1 MQLNLQ
7 GYPIVIPDPPKDK
20 ELIYGWDKTKSE
32 QYWQRPYTLSD
43 EQYDNL
49 SPAQQAEIRRTETI
63 RRTEGFW
70 FMNNGKPLYLTG
82 DAYFYFT
89 HWKIDGDY
97 PLFIINQVEDYYFD
111 YFCESDPY
119 CFGSVRMK
127 PRREGCTQRRLASF
141 VNQGTLDFNAHYG
154 IQSKTAEDAETV
166 NFDNLVKGFFAIPK
180 WMQPELQNTS
190 LPPHKEIIFGKRRG
204 GTKNQGVSLN
214 TKIDWAGTVANAYD
228 GKKLKKFLGDECFAK
243 GTKILCEGLV
253 FRNIEDINIGDKV
266 IVEGGKLMEV
276 GATCRGNDE
285 MFIIKQPHSKD
296 YVVNSQHRLYLE
308 QRCKSD
314 SRIDDGIKIITPQQF
329 LLLDNYRKRT
339 TFGVRSNGI
348 KCDYQFVP
356 LDPYIFG
363 IWMGDGKSQSPTI
376 CVNPIDKKEVYTYIK
391 EYADIYGYD
400 ISEEKTQSD
409 KCIRVRLKIKNN
421 SNNTENPFS
430 AILRKLNVWGN
441 KFIPDC
447 YINNI
452 DEVRLQLLAG
462 LLDTDGVLVRTN
474 NSYKYEISQCREG
487 VSESIALLCRALGF
501 KVTLK
506 EWKTNFNTK
515 SYRVTISGDGLFKIP
530 CKVVRKQVP
539 KDYKR
544 QYADHINKISIQSIG
559 QGEYYGIT
567 LKADNDNDRRLILED
582 FTLSMN
588 CFKWEVSP
596 FDKTWDIV
604 KYSLQNKGVIYGKAY
619 LLSTVGEVSEKTVDI
634 AREIWRKSNYEK
646 RVKGT
651 RQTET
656 GVYRWFIPD
665 WAAYFG
671 LVLNDKCEID
681 YEKGKPVLDKYGNID
696 FSKVRKYLK
705 MQLDSIK
712 DNIGKRNFIRKN
724 PPTAEDALNY
734 GSSGT
739 VFDTFRLS
747 ERTKYLD
754 DYQPTKDRP
763 VRYREGDLYWIDKRF
778 GKVGFRDKE
787 NGKWKISYLPDVA
800 GVEKVNRI
808 FTTDK
813 GFLRPYSD
821 TPFRIGVDPFSYSNR
836 DGEEFSKGAFHVKL
850 MSNVMRPELSNIYC
864 LEYCYRE
871 KVAEMFYEDVAL
883 TMFYFGAKVN
893 TERSPASGGLE
904 TYMEKNGLNGFMM
917 KRPDITKNSKW
928 KERDSWIGT
937 PATED
942 TIEMGIRYIENYI
955 AEPNPLINENK
966 IDNLKTFWFSDT
978 LKQLMD
984 YTIKNKTKFDLVA
997 SMIQTEIA
1005 CQPDKRIKEAA
1016 ADHVDTRKKLFEY
1029 VFGYQKSDQQP
1040 LIRQLQ

>member
-20 ELIYGWDKTKSE
+20 QLIYGWDKAKSE

-49 SPAQQAEIRRTETI
+49 SPAQQAEVRRTETI

-70 FMNNGKPLYLTG
+70 FMNNGHPLYLTG

-111 YFCESDPY
+111 YFCENDPY
-119 CFGSVRMK
+119 CFGSTRMK

-243 GTKILCEGLV
+243 GTKILCEGMG
-253 FRNIEDINIGDKV
+253 FRNIEDIKVGDKV
-266 IVEGGKLMEV
+266 IVEGGKIVEV
-276 GATCRGNDE
+276 GATCNGTDE
-285 MFIIKQPHSKD
+285 MFVVKQPYSKD

-308 QRCKSD
+308 QRCKKD
-314 SRIDDGIKIITPQQF
+314 SIADDGIKIITPQQF
-329 LLLDNYRKRT
+329 LLLDDYRKRT
-339 TFGVRSNGI
+339 TFGVRSFGV

-363 IWMGDGKSQSPTI
+363 VS
-376 CVNPIDKKEVYTYIK
+376 
-391 EYADIYGYD
+391 
-400 ISEEKTQSD
+400 ISGEN
-409 KCIRVRLKIKNN
+409 KN
-421 SNNTENPFS
+421 
-430 AILRKLNVWGN
+430 
-441 KFIPDC
+441 IPDC

-462 LLDTDGVLVRTN
+462 LLDTDGALINTN

-487 VSESIALLCRALGF
+487 VSGGIALLCRALGF

-506 EWKTNFNTK
+506 EWATNFNTK
-515 SYRVTISGDGLFKIP
+515 SYRVTISGDGLYKIP

-544 QYADHINKISIQSIG
+544 QYADHINKISVQSIG

-656 GVYRWFIPD
+656 GLYRWFIPD

-696 FSKVRKYLK
+696 SVKVRKYLK

-754 DYQPTKDRP
+754 DYQPTKERP
-763 VRYREGDLYWIDKRF
+763 VRYREGDLYWIDKGF

-787 NGKWKISYLPDVA
+787 SGKWKISYLPDVA
-800 GVEKVNRI
+800 GVEKVNRV

-864 LEYCYRE
+864 VEYCYRE

-904 TYMEKNGLNGFMM
+904 TYMEKNGLSGFMM

-955 AEPNPLINENK
+955 SEPNPLINENK
-966 IDNLKTFWFSDT
+966 IDNLKTFWFTDT

-1016 ADHVDTRKKLFEY
+1016 ADHIDTRKKLFEY